1 MHCRAASCWPLPLN
15 NNLLCFQNRDGLV
28 SLDEVITYLFST
40 PRASWPVGLRDL
52 NPFMKQS
59 LKARMG
65 EMDAD
70 GDGVLTQKEFET
82 WWSAHSE

>member
-1 MHCRAASCWPLPLN
+1 M
-15 NNLLCFQNRDGLV
+15 